1 MFRLQPV
8 RILLESGQRDAG
20 RAGGEHAGIG
30 VDQLRRA
37 IAHDNL
43 FRMYVG
49 IACRQLGV
57 DPHAGRVFRQQRVE
71 IGLDFLFQPFVREIG
86 IHQIA
91 EIQQHRETPVAS
103 EAATVE
109 RERLIAFREERL
121 GVVQVLLVVDLVP
134 FLRTDYQGFQVRL
147 VQERDDLQYLLIV
160 FVIAQ
165 GLAVSHKERDIFVAR
180 EVLAELVDIN
190 RLVIGILTV
199 ELECLLGDEIG
210 NAVLLVERDDGA
222 VHPALILG
230 NHRQVGGRVVYQSW
244 QDTVGE
250 DQVRLEQDRLIL
262 HEELFRQVERV
273 DVVCLVVDRVRD
285 VDDGRVMD
293 LVAQQISHF
302 LAFVANHD
310 DDSFQGKA
318 FQLSDHAFD
327 QGLFVHFD
335 HALRVLAGQLAKA
348 LTHSCR

>member
-1 MFRLQPV
+1 MLRFQPV
-8 RILLESGQRDAG
+8 GILLERRQRDTG
-20 RAGGEHAGIG
+20 RAGGEHTGVG

-49 IACRQLGV
+49 ITGRQLGV

-71 IGLDFLFQPFVREIG
+71 IGLDLLFQPLVREIG
-86 IHQIA
+86 VHQIA

-109 RERLIAFREERL
+109 RERLIALREERL

-134 FLRTDYQGFQVRL
+134 LLGPDNQGFQVRF
-147 VQERDDLQYLLIV
+147 VQERDHLQNLLII
-160 FVIAQ
+160 FIIAQ

-180 EVLAELVDIN
+180 EFLAELIDID
-190 RLVIGILTV
+190 RLIVGILLV

-210 NAVLLVERDDGA
+210 NAVFLVERDNGT
-222 VHPALILG
+222 VHPALIFG
-230 NHRQVGGRVVYQSW
+230 DNRQVGSRVVHQSR
-244 QDTVGE
+244 QDTVGK

-262 HEELFRQVERV
+262 HEEFFRQVERV